1 MFFLTG
7 IRSEYDILA
16 PVIDAVDRTEGLE
29 TSVIVTG
36 AHLVEKFGHSVQQ
49 IEADG
54 RDIIARIP
62 SLPETDSLSSRVH
75 GAAKQIAGMAD
86 LFAENRPDFL
96 VVMGDREES
105 ITGAL
110 SAVYHN
116 IPVVHIGGGDHAED
130 GNVDNP
136 IRHAVSKLSHLHM
149 VTTELSGQRL
159 RRIGEENWRIHVVGA
174 SGLDRL
180 LSTQHMSREQLE
192 QEINVAWNGKP
203 YVVVLYHPTI
213 SDFEEARIHMQTI
226 CGILETSGLNLAI
239 MAPNSDPG
247 NFAIVSEIE
256 ALVERCNRV
265 RSFKFLPRK
274 TFVNLLRHAHAMVG
288 NSSAGIIE
296 APSLGLPAINIG
308 VRQRGRE
315 HADNV
320 IFTGY
325 EAAEIT
331 EALRKAM
338 FDRDFRGRV
347 ALKRSPYG
355 DGTAGVRIASVIR
368 EATLGPELMHKKFV
382 M

>member
-1 MFFLTG
+1 
-7 IRSEYDILA
+7 
-16 PVIDAVDRTEGLE
+16 
-29 TSVIVTG
+29 
-36 AHLVEKFGHSVQQ
+36 
-49 IEADG
+49 
-54 RDIIARIP
+54 
-62 SLPETDSLSSRVH
+62 
-75 GAAKQIAGMAD
+75 MAD
-86 LFAENRPDFL
+86 LFAEKRPDFL

-159 RRIGEENWRIHVVGA
+159 ERIGEENWRINVVGA
-174 SGLDRL
+174 SGIDRL

-192 QEINVAWNGKP
+192 QEINVGWEGKP

-213 SDFEEARIHMQTI
+213 SDFEEARIHMRTI
-226 CGILETSGLNLAI
+226 CDILETSGLNVVI

-256 ALVERCNRV
+256 ALVERCDRV

-296 APSLGLPAINIG
+296 APSLGL
-308 VRQRGRE
+308 
-315 HADNV
+315 
-320 IFTGY
+320 
-325 EAAEIT
+325 
-331 EALRKAM
+331 
-338 FDRDFRGRV
+338 
-347 ALKRSPYG
+347 
-355 DGTAGVRIASVIR
+355 
-368 EATLGPELMHKKFV
+368 
-382 M
+382 